1 MPQNMLASNKEKRT
15 FADNSK
21 YVANSYLQR
30 VYNKQNRNNTISKT
44 Q

>member
-30 VYNKQNRNNTISKT
+30 VYNKHDLNKTISKT